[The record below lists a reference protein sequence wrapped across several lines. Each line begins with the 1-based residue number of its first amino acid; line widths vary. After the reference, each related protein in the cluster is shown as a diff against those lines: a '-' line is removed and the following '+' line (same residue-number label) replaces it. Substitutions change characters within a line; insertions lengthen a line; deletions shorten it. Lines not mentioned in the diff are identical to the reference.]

1 MDALSLAFLEM
12 KREGRKPTDK
22 NYGMIWERRV
32 YQIAEYL
39 SHADRKLK
47 RGK

>member
-1 MDALSLAFLEM
+1 MNTFLLAVKELE
-12 KREGRKPTDK
+12 REGKTPKDK
-22 NYGMIWERRV
+22 NYGMLWERRV